1 MTKIIVFQNL
11 NADDKVE
18 LVSKS
23 GGSIMKLGKFVSNK
37 VSQGYSKVKER
48 TMSLKDLNI
57 FHQDKCLT
65 WFSSR
70 CWEVNKSI
78 GNKIY

>member
-1 MTKIIVFQNL
+1 MFQNPDT
-11 NADDKVE
+11 DDKVE

-23 GGSIMKLGKFVSNK
+23 GGSIMKLGKTPNK
-37 VSQGYSKVKER
+37 VSHLIVRSRER
-48 TMSLKDLNI
+48 IMSLKDLNI

-70 CWEVNKSI
+70 CWESELGTRYI
-78 GNKIY
+78 RMGW